1 MARSWYLFHLV
12 SWALFAQFAR
22 YRDVNVW
29 KVHSTML
36 AILSL
41 WWRLQCLSLPSLGA
55 PNFLSTCQVT
65 TLLVLSTWET
75 MALHNNRLETCKTW
89 WAGTSLL
96 GSRPVLWG
104 LVPSSCAEV
113 AGMWI
118 WFCNISVGYATFWSC
133 EWRALRRIVSG
144 CFWLACSLD
153 GRHGKCVTQP
163 TGHRWHST
171 AWAWRWPPEPFSS
184 SSSMLSF
191 LWAQVRKFMLF
202 SSWVYRLTKAHS
214 QMWMLFQW
222 LHESWQAEGEL
233 HLSSLRCICCR
244 YHVSGCITVCKSI
257 SSADDR

>member
-1 MARSWYLFHLV
+1 MQTRSNKKIKSNQTIEIMTPTQSGLKHRQTDFSKAFEGGCNGSFVITCFILFRGLSLLNLLDTEMWTFGRCTVPCWQSCHCNEDCNVCLCHR
-12 SWALFAQFAR
+12 WALQTSYLHAR
-22 YRDVNVW
+22 WLR
-29 KVHSTML
+29 
-36 AILSL
+36 SL
-41 WWRLQCLSLPSLGA
+41 C
-55 PNFLSTCQVT
+55 CQ
-65 TLLVLSTWET
+65 LWET

-163 TGHRWHST
+163 TGHR
-171 AWAWRWPPEPFSS
+171 
-184 SSSMLSF
+184 
-191 LWAQVRKFMLF
+191 
-202 SSWVYRLTKAHS
+202 
-214 QMWMLFQW
+214 
-222 LHESWQAEGEL
+222 
-233 HLSSLRCICCR
+233 
-244 YHVSGCITVCKSI
+244 
-257 SSADDR
+257 